1 MVNLNADGVAVLV
14 VFFTGLVDAGLRTT
28 LGEELLLCV
37 IMEEDVDIAF
47 NLLGRRPIDLAVL
60 LQALLLKDEFLIP
73 GPASGTALLIFNIAS
88 YLLATVLLTQALL
101 KTLLD

>member
-1 MVNLNADGVAVLV
+1 
-14 VFFTGLVDAGLRTT
+14 
-28 LGEELLLCV
+28 
-37 IMEEDVDIAF
+37 MEEDVDIAF

-60 LQALLLKDEFLIP
+60 LQALLLQDEFLVP

-88 YLLATVLLTQALL
+88 NLLATVLLTVALL